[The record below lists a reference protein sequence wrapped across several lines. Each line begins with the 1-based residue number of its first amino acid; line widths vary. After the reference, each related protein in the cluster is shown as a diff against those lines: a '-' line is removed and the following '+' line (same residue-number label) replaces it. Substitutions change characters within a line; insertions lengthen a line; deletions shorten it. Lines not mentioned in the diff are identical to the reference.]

1 MATEQSPRRTW
12 SRPTAFY
19 NHYVKWA
26 VYVVITVFLLWSA
39 WNMRISPARAVEG
52 WDAAVGLV
60 QGMVPPEF
68 TTQFKNELL
77 IEGLVESVA
86 MSVVATIVGVILS
99 IPVAFM
105 AAENIAP
112 RPVYWTGRGIIT
124 GSRALHELII
134 AIIAVKAVGIGA
146 LAGVIALSYKTIGFF
161 AKLLAEEIEDIDAGQ
176 MEAVEATGASRI
188 QTLLFGVVPQV
199 MPRIVGL
206 TIYRWDINIR
216 HSTIVGIVGAG
227 GIGATLLNAFD
238 KYDYDFFLTII
249 IAIIAVVMLGELI
262 STYVRGRIQ

>member
-1 MATEQSPRRTW
+1 MATERAERREW

-19 NHYVKWA
+19 NRYVKWL
-26 VYVVITVFLLWSA
+26 VYLVIAAFFLWSV
-39 WNMRISPARAVEG
+39 WNMRISFARVLQG
-52 WDAAVGLV
+52 WDAAAGLV
-60 QGMVPPEF
+60 TSMVPPEF
-68 TTQFKNELL
+68 TPFKMDL
-77 IEGLVESVA
+77 LVEGMVESIA
-86 MSVVATIVGVILS
+86 MSVVATIVGVIIS

-112 RPVYWTGRGIIT
+112 RPVYVFGRGLIT
-124 GSRALHELII
+124 VSRAFHELII
-134 AIIAVKAVGIGA
+134 AIIVVKAVGIGA
-146 LAGVIALSYKTIGFF
+146 LAGVIALTYKTVGFF

-176 MEAVEATGASRI
+176 MEAIEATGANGN

-227 GIGATLLNAFD
+227 GIGSALLNSFD
-238 KYDYDFFLTII
+238 KYDFDFFLTIVLTI
-249 IAIIAVVMLGELI
+249 VAVVMIGELI

>member
-1 MATEQSPRRTW
+1 MATEQQPSREW

-26 VYVVITVFLLWSA
+26 VYVAITVFLLWSA
-39 WNMRISPARAVEG
+39 WNMRISPERIVNG
-52 WDAAVGLV
+52 WDATVGLV
-60 QGMVPPEF
+60 QGMVPPEVS
-68 TTQFKNELL
+68 TEFKNDLL

-86 MSVVATIVGVILS
+86 MSVIATIAGVILS

-112 RPVYWTGRGIIT
+112 KPVYWAGRGIIT

-227 GIGATLLNAFD
+227 GIGATLLNSFD
-238 KYDYDFFLTII
+238 QYDYDFFLTII
-249 IAIIAVVMLGELI
+249 LAIIAIVMVGELI

>member
-1 MATEQSPRRTW
+1 MATEQPDRRTW
-12 SRPTAFY
+12 RRPTAFY

-26 VYVVITVFLLWSA
+26 VYAVITVFLLWSA
-39 WNMRISPARAVEG
+39 WNMRISPARVAEG
-52 WDAAVGLV
+52 WDSAVGLV
-60 QGMVPPEF
+60 TGMFPPEF
-68 TTQFKNELL
+68 TPFKMDLL
-77 IEGLVESVA
+77 IEGMIESVA
-86 MSVVATIVGVILS
+86 MSVVATIIGVIIS

-112 RPVYWTGRGIIT
+112 RPVYWLGRGIIT
-124 GSRALHELII
+124 VSRAFHELII

-146 LAGVIALSYKTIGFF
+146 LAGVIALSYKTVGFF

-176 MEAVEATGASRI
+176 MEATEATGANQT

-199 MPRIVGL
+199 MPRVVGL

-227 GIGATLLNAFD
+227 GIGSTLLNAFD
-238 KYDYDFFLTII
+238 KYDYDFFLTIVLAI
-249 IAIIAVVMLGELI
+249 IAIVMIGEFI
-262 STYVRGRIQ
+262 STYIRGRIQ

>member
-1 MATEQSPRRTW
+1 MATEQPDRRTW
-12 SRPTAFY
+12 QRPTAFY

-26 VYVVITVFLLWSA
+26 VYAIITVFLLWSV
-39 WNMRISPARAVEG
+39 WDMRISPARVVQG
-52 WDAAVGLV
+52 WGSAVGLIT
-60 QGMVPPEF
+60 GMFPPEF
-68 TTQFKNELL
+68 TAFKMDLL
-77 IEGLVESVA
+77 IEGMIESVA
-86 MSVVATIVGVILS
+86 MSVVATIIGVIIS

-112 RPVYWTGRGIIT
+112 EPVYWVGRGIIT
-124 GSRALHELII
+124 VSRAFHELII

-161 AKLLAEEIEDIDAGQ
+161 AKLLAEEIEDIDSGQ
-176 MEAVEATGASRI
+176 MEATEATGANRI
-188 QTLLFGVVPQV
+188 QTMLFGVVPQV

-227 GIGATLLNAFD
+227 GIGSTLINSFD
-238 KYDYDFFLTII
+238 KYDYDFFMTIVL
-249 IAIIAVVMLGELI
+249 AIVAVVIVGELV